1 MAWFQAIF
9 FLLLGLGLLLVD
21 FQSLRRGWLPCGP
34 NGLQGRLEFHRDRQ
48 PIRYWLMF
56 LVYGGAGIA
65 LVLFALRLLMGAT
78 EPLPLR

>member
-9 FLLLGLGLLLVD
+9 FLLLGLGLLLLD

-48 PIRYWLMF
+48 PVCYWLMF

-65 LVLFALRLLMGAT
+65 LVLFALRLLMGAAD
-78 EPLPLR
+78 PLPLR

>member
-1 MAWFQAIF
+1 MAWLQAIF

-65 LVLFALRLLMGAT
+65 LVLFALRLLMGAA